1 MKFLFSL
8 FTALLLL
15 CSCGHDEPA
24 TREQTVEGFPL
35 ITENS
40 SYNFGRLYWHVPMLP
55 RNIHSQS
62 HLRYWESILSYG
74 KDYIQT
80 RFVLLGDTVYVHRK
94 EMEEF
99 GRYYKKTIY
108 LDLLPRPVLWGVKSI
123 HVTAHN
129 ANGSKQSVDDQVIL
143 HIPPF
148 KRDEKAITYAG
159 KTGYHLIGGYRES
172 NIDSRPLSIVNQS
185 PDLFNR
191 LSPSVTLHVP
201 TQLWENFARFT
212 VEVTLENGT
221 RLSTQLY
228 EL

>member
-108 LDLLPRPVLWGVKSI
+108 LDLFPRPVLWGVKSI

>member
-8 FTALLLL
+8 FSALLLL

-40 SYNFGRLYWHVPMLP
+40 SLDFGKLYWHVPMLP
-55 RNIHSQS
+55 RNIHSET
-62 HLRYWESILSYG
+62 HLRRYEKIDSYG
-74 KDYIQT
+74 KDYLQT
-80 RFVLLGDTVYVHRK
+80 HFVLLGDTVYAYRK

-99 GRYYKKTIY
+99 GRQYKKTLY
-108 LDLLPRPVLWGVKSI
+108 LNLFPRPVLWGVKSI
-123 HVTAHN
+123 HVTAHD
-129 ANGSKQSVDDQVIL
+129 ANGSTQSADDQVIL

-172 NIDSRPLSIVNQS
+172 NSDSRLLSDANQS
-185 PDLFNR
+185 PDLFSR
-191 LSPSVTLHVP
+191 LSPYVTLHVP
-201 TQLWENFARFT
+201 TQAWKRFARFT